1 MAMAPKMCEK
11 KQGDDPP
18 AERGA
23 PHDPQDLGDEFP
35 ETETVVLREAAAGR
49 WDTFL
54 QVYLRPCWREVVSR
68 CAEHGIALPDAEDL
82 FQELMLRLVRTSGF
96 CSKVDEEL
104 ARLGEPP
111 NFRANLPGRYLKYR
125 EMADAAG
132 LPLRSARF
140 RVYLKGVVQNLV
152 LELLRQRRRVPKS
165 VDETLVGP
173 DEPWIEGSVS
183 SGMDRAWRA
192 QCFQAA
198 LVALRAECAQARTKA
213 NRRLYNLLYH
223 HVAEGQ
229 TASAIASRLRL
240 DRTTV
245 SSLLKRARNRFAD
258 LVTIAAGTTDPD
270 ELRTLLVG
278 YGDDLAIALG
288 RLGALPEAP

>member
-1 MAMAPKMCEK
+1 MCEK
-11 KQGDDPP
+11 KQGDEPP
-18 AERGA
+18 AELGA
-23 PHDPQDLGDEFP
+23 LHNPQDTGDEFP
-35 ETETVVLREAAAGR
+35 ETETLVLREAAAGR

-54 QVYLRPCWREVVSR
+54 RAYLRPCWREVVSR
-68 CAEHGIALPDAEDL
+68 CAEHGIAMPDAEDL

-104 ARLGEPP
+104 ARLGEPS

-125 EMADAAG
+125 EIANTAG
-132 LPLRSARF
+132 LPLRSTRF
-140 RVYLKGVVQNLV
+140 RAYLKGVVQNLV
-152 LELLRQRRRVPKS
+152 LELIRQRRRDPKS
-165 VDETLVGP
+165 VDETFAGP

-183 SGMDRAWRA
+183 SGMERAWRVR
-192 QCFQAA
+192 CFLAA

-223 HVAEGQ
+223 HVVEGHS
-229 TASAIASRLRL
+229 ASAIADRLGL

-245 SSLLKRARNRFAD
+245 SSLLKRARHRFAD
-258 LVTIAAGTTDPD
+258 LVTLAAGTTDPD

-288 RLGALPEAP
+288 RLGPLPESA